1 MIHGKI
7 NHEILNTILQF
18 IEILHEI
25 EDVDTLG
32 NTISIKAKI
41 VRKIDDLLDD
51 L

>member
-1 MIHGKI
+1 MAVAKI
-7 NHEILNTILQF
+7 NQEILNTVLQL
-18 IEILHEI
+18 IEILKEI

>member
-1 MIHGKI
+1 MSTEKI
-7 NHEILNTILQF
+7 NHEILDIILQL
-18 IEILHEI
+18 IEILREI

-41 VRKIDDLLDD
+41 VKKIDDLLDD